1 MICLKQASFYYKVG
15 TPVINRLDLQVQPR
29 EFMAVLGSNG
39 SGKSTLARL
48 MNGML
53 LPSLGSVEVDGMD
66 SRTHSAA
73 IKKTVGLL
81 HAQPD
86 HHFIAPT
93 VEEDVAFGPE
103 NLGLSPGE
111 IRSRVQT
118 ALQQLS
124 MEELAKHPPYLLSGG
139 LKQKA
144 ALAGLLA
151 MQPGYLILDEPTSML
166 DQAGQREVIQALLS
180 LRREGRVGLI
190 WITHQ
195 VEEVVMADRIIV
207 LQQGQIALEGPPL
220 DILPQTEKMRCLGVA
235 PLEVRVLIDLINH
248 GFPGGLPQNIL
259 LMEELIQALCHSR

>member
-1 MICLKQASFYYKVG
+1 MID
-15 TPVINRLDLQVQPR
+15 RLDLQVQPG
-29 EFMAVLGSNG
+29 EFVAILGSNG

-53 LPSLGSVEVDGMD
+53 LPSQGSVTVDGMD
-66 SRTHSAA
+66 SRTHSTA
-73 IKKTVGLL
+73 IKKRVGLL

-103 NLGLSPGE
+103 NLGLSPAE
-111 IRSRVQT
+111 IRSRVQR

-180 LRREGRVGLI
+180 LRQEGRVGLI

-195 VEEVVMADRIIV
+195 VEEVVMADRIII
-207 LQQGQIALEGPPL
+207 LQQGQIALEGSPR
-220 DILPQTEKMRCLGVA
+220 DILPQTDKMRCLGVA
-235 PLEVRVLIDLINH
+235 PLEVRVLIDLINR
-248 GFPGGLPQNIL
+248 GIPSRLSDTIL
-259 LMEELIQALCHSR
+259 LMEDLIKALCHLR